1 MAPIKFPRKL
11 GRAKINPS
19 RNIFSV
25 STPLKVKIR
34 TTQTSKKY
42 KNRRLLALIT
52 EIGWELATYSNIT
65 GGPGLPVK
73 PPVKPP
79 NPPTENI
86 TTHFNFPLY
95 LTPKPINNKRNKDKS
110 DTLYL

>member
-1 MAPIKFPRKL
+1 MAPIKFPKKL
-11 GRAKINPS
+11 GIAKIDPS

-25 STPLKVKIR
+25 RTPLKAKIR

-52 EIGWELATYSNIT
+52 EIGCELATYSNIT
-65 GGPGLPVK
+65 GGPGMPVK

-79 NPPTENI
+79 KPPTKQAVKKAKFKHKTYVGKTNAGV
-86 TTHFNFPLY
+86 
-95 LTPKPINNKRNKDKS
+95 
-110 DTLYL
+110 